1 MSKQIGFISNVN
13 GLKVSAPADAFP
25 SRNCGDEMCP
35 LIAEPEAFACTPQLN
50 AASPSPVVFPIEVEA
65 AGESYVGA
73 SYNGTTWSTGAA
85 PSGVPAGTTA
95 FTLNSAETGFT
106 TTFNNGTVYA
116 GVEATVYDGT
126 GEVVASGEM
135 VNISTTLWRLQIN
148 TVGFPMLEDGATYCV
163 QLTLTPGVE

>member
-1 MSKQIGFISNVN
+1 
-13 GLKVSAPADAFP
+13 
-25 SRNCGDEMCP
+25 
-35 LIAEPEAFACTPQLN
+35 
-50 AASPSPVVFPIEVEA
+50 
-65 AGESYVGA
+65 
-73 SYNGTTWSTGAA
+73 
-85 PSGVPAGTTA
+85 VPAGTTA